1 MAENT
6 RLPTQPRDPF
16 DRFDEAISDPRL
28 YEADQSRYEQLRYEP
43 QPQYEEQPQYEQP
56 QYEQPFALSYER
68 TDVLPEDLPA
78 HEQVPLFLS
87 NYEEESHQQL
97 SEYAFASGDRRFGSG
112 GLKKARAGRIVT
124 GVAVVSAIAAVLA
137 LFSIDSTRAVIFNAS
152 LGGGGSSPPPAQLAA
167 AVPEPAQPQRIA
179 APPLAAEPTGAEVT
193 AARRSPPNALAS
205 ASPSRD
211 EIAAAYQSAL
221 KGKVAV
227 PEPVAREAAREVEVA
242 AVTPAATVVAVA
254 PAVREPV
261 PVTREAAPVRRIDPD
276 ELAVLLK
283 RAKSLLAIGDITSA
297 RLLLE
302 RAADAQEAEAAL
314 MLAGTYDPQVL
325 GSQDLR
331 SVTPDPVA
339 AKDPSYRGRRHPHPQ
354 VAALPNDPQIAPAGI
369 LPCQPNDHRHDLLV
383 QTAPVTPLP
392 GVGPPPGDQLPMPPQ
407 QRPWGHEQRSRP
419 RPSWQHPA
427 ERSQQRPVSLRQP
440 RTSDLT
446 LQHP

>member
-28 YEADQSRYEQLRYEP
+28 YEADQSRYEQLRYESQSRYEQ
-43 QPQYEEQPQYEQP
+43 QPQYEPQPQYEQP
-56 QYEQPFALSYER
+56 RYEQPFALSFDR
-68 TDVLPEDLPA
+68 TDVLPEELPP
-78 HEQVPLFLS
+78 HEPVPLFLS

-97 SEYAFASGDRRFGSG
+97 SEYAFASGSRRFGSG

-124 GVAVVSAIAAVLA
+124 GVVVVSAIAAVLA

-152 LGGGGSSPPPAQLAA
+152 LGGGGGSAPPPAQLAA

-179 APPLAAEPTGAEVT
+179 APPLAAEPTGAEVA
-193 AARRSPPNALAS
+193 AARRTSPNALAS
-205 ASPSRD
+205 ASPTRD

-227 PEPVAREAAREVEVA
+227 PEPVAREAAREVA
-242 AVTPAATVVAVA
+242 AVTPA
-254 PAVREPV
+254 V
-261 PVTREAAPVRRIDPD
+261 PVTREAVPARRVDPD

-283 RAKSLLAIGDITSA
+283 RAKSLLSIGDITSA

-325 GSQDLR
+325 GAQDMR
-331 SVTPDPVA
+331 SVTPDPA
-339 AKDPSYRGRRHPHPQ
+339 AARLWYQKAAQLGSPDAKRR
-354 VAALPNDPQIAPAGI
+354 LG
-369 LPCQPNDHRHDLLV
+369 
-383 QTAPVTPLP
+383 QT
-392 GVGPPPGDQLPMPPQ
+392 QN
-407 QRPWGHEQRSRP
+407 
-419 RPSWQHPA
+419 
-427 ERSQQRPVSLRQP
+427 
-440 RTSDLT
+440 
-446 LQHP
+446 

>member
-1 MAENT
+1 MRSVGNITMAENN
-6 RLPTQPRDPF
+6 RPAQSRDPF

-28 YEADQSRYEQLRYEP
+28 YEADQARYEQLRAQLRYEP

-68 TDVLPEDLPA
+68 TDALPEELPP

-97 SEYAFASGDRRFGSG
+97 SEYTFAGGNRRFGSG

-124 GVAVVSAIAAVLA
+124 GVVVVSAIAAVLA

-152 LGGGGSSPPPAQLAA
+152 LGGGGGSAPPPAQLAA
-167 AVPEPAQPQRIA
+167 AVPEPAQSPRIA
-179 APPLAAEPTGAEVT
+179 APPLAAEPTGAEVA
-193 AARRSPPNALAS
+193 AARRTPPNAQAS

-227 PEPVAREAAREVEVA
+227 PEPVARDASREVA
-242 AVTPAATVVAVA
+242 AVTPAAAPVVAVA

-261 PVTREAAPVRRIDPD
+261 PVTREAVPARRVDPD
-276 ELAVLLK
+276 ELAALLK
-283 RAKSLLAIGDITSA
+283 RAKNLLAIGDITSA

-314 MLAGTYDPQVL
+314 MLAGTFDPQVL

-331 SVTPDPVA
+331 SVTPDPA
-339 AKDPSYRGRRHPHPQ
+339 AARVWYQKAAQLGSADAKRR
-354 VAALPNDPQIAPAGI
+354 LG
-369 LPCQPNDHRHDLLV
+369 
-383 QTAPVTPLP
+383 
-392 GVGPPPGDQLPMPPQ
+392 QLQ
-407 QRPWGHEQRSRP
+407 N
-419 RPSWQHPA
+419 
-427 ERSQQRPVSLRQP
+427 
-440 RTSDLT
+440 
-446 LQHP
+446 

>member
-1 MAENT
+1 MAENN
-6 RLPTQPRDPF
+6 RPAQSRDPF

-28 YEADQSRYEQLRYEP
+28 YEADQARYEQLRAQLRYEP

-56 QYEQPFALSYER
+56 QYEQPFALSFER
-68 TDVLPEDLPA
+68 TDVLPEEMPP

-87 NYEEESHQQL
+87 NYEDESHQQL

-152 LGGGGSSPPPAQLAA
+152 LGGGGGGSAPPPAQLAA
-167 AVPEPAQPQRIA
+167 AVPEPAQPQRSIA
-179 APPLAAEPTGAEVT
+179 APPLAAEPTGAEVA
-193 AARRSPPNALAS
+193 AARRTPPNAVAS

-211 EIAAAYQSAL
+211 EIAAAYQSAI
-221 KGKVAV
+221 KGNKVAA
-227 PEPVAREAAREVEVA
+227 PEPVAQEAPREVA
-242 AVTPAATVVAVA
+242 ALAPTAPVVAVA
-254 PAVREPV
+254 PAVREPI
-261 PVTREAAPVRRIDPD
+261 PVTREAAPARRIDPD
-276 ELAVLLK
+276 ELTALLK

-331 SVTPDPVA
+331 SVTPDAAA
-339 AKDPSYRGRRHPHPQ
+339 AKVWYQKAAQLGSADAKRR
-354 VAALPNDPQIAPAGI
+354 LG
-369 LPCQPNDHRHDLLV
+369 
-383 QTAPVTPLP
+383 
-392 GVGPPPGDQLPMPPQ
+392 QLN
-407 QRPWGHEQRSRP
+407 
-419 RPSWQHPA
+419 
-427 ERSQQRPVSLRQP
+427 
-440 RTSDLT
+440 
-446 LQHP
+446 

>member
-1 MAENT
+1 VGNIIMAENT
-6 RLPTQPRDPF
+6 RLPTQPADPF
-16 DRFDEAISDPRL
+16 DKFDEAISDPRL
-28 YEADQSRYEQLRYEP
+28 YEADQARYQQLREQLRYQP
-43 QPQYEEQPQYEQP
+43 QPQSDQQPQFEQPHYEQP
-56 QYEQPFALSYER
+56 QYEQPFALSFDR
-68 TDVLPEDLPA
+68 TEVSEELPP

-97 SEYAFASGDRRFGSG
+97 SEYSFAGGDRRFGSG
-112 GLKKARAGRIVT
+112 GMKKARAGRIVT
-124 GVAVVSAIAAVLA
+124 GVVVVSAIAAVLA

-152 LGGGGSSPPPAQLAA
+152 LGGGGGSAPPPVQLAA
-167 AVPEPAQPQRIA
+167 AEPEAPLPQRIA
-179 APPLAAEPTGAEVT
+179 APPLAAEPAGAEIT

-227 PEPVAREAAREVEVA
+227 PEPVAREAAREVAPATPVA
-242 AVTPAATVVAVA
+242 PVVALA

-261 PVTREAAPVRRIDPD
+261 PVTRDAAPVRRIDPE
-276 ELAVLLK
+276 ELAALLK

-331 SVTPDPVA
+331 SVTPDPA
-339 AKDPSYRGRRHPHPQ
+339 AARLWYQKAAQLGSADARRR
-354 VAALPNDPQIAPAGI
+354 LG
-369 LPCQPNDHRHDLLV
+369 
-383 QTAPVTPLP
+383 
-392 GVGPPPGDQLPMPPQ
+392 QLQ
-407 QRPWGHEQRSRP
+407 N
-419 RPSWQHPA
+419 
-427 ERSQQRPVSLRQP
+427 
-440 RTSDLT
+440 
-446 LQHP
+446 

>member
-1 MAENT
+1 MADNT
-6 RLPTQPRDPF
+6 RPVQARDPF

-28 YEADQSRYEQLRYEP
+28 YEADQSRYEPPRYEQP
-43 QPQYEEQPQYEQP
+43 RLEHSRYEQPQYEER
-56 QYEQPFALSYER
+56 QYEQPFALSFDRRDASFEQ
-68 TDVLPEDLPA
+68 TEVLEEDLPP
-78 HEQVPLFLS
+78 HEPVPLFLS

-97 SEYAFASGDRRFGSG
+97 SEYTFASGDRRFGSG

-152 LGGGGSSPPPAQLAA
+152 LGGGGGGSSPPPAQLAA
-167 AVPEPAQPQRIA
+167 AVPEPAPQPRVA
-179 APPLAAEPTGAEVT
+179 APPLAAEPTGATGAEVA
-193 AARRSPPNALAS
+193 AARRTPPNAMAS
-205 ASPSRD
+205 ASPTRD

-227 PEPVAREAAREVEVA
+227 PEPAAREASREVVA
-242 AVTPAATVVAVA
+242 ALNPAAPVVAAA

-276 ELAVLLK
+276 ELAALLK
-283 RAKSLLAIGDITSA
+283 RAKGLLSIGDITSA

-331 SVTPDPVA
+331 SITPDPAA
-339 AKDPSYRGRRHPHPQ
+339 AKIWYQKAAQLGSADAKRR
-354 VAALPNDPQIAPAGI
+354 LG
-369 LPCQPNDHRHDLLV
+369 
-383 QTAPVTPLP
+383 
-392 GVGPPPGDQLPMPPQ
+392 QLQ
-407 QRPWGHEQRSRP
+407 N
-419 RPSWQHPA
+419 
-427 ERSQQRPVSLRQP
+427 
-440 RTSDLT
+440 
-446 LQHP
+446 

>member
-28 YEADQSRYEQLRYEP
+28 YEADQSRYEQLRAQLRYEP
-43 QPQYEEQPQYEQP
+43 QPRYEQPQYEEPQYEQP
-56 QYEQPFALSYER
+56 RYEQPFALSFDR
-68 TDVLPEDLPA
+68 TDVLPEELQP
-78 HEQVPLFLS
+78 HEPVPLFLS

-112 GLKKARAGRIVT
+112 GLKQARAGRIVA

-152 LGGGGSSPPPAQLAA
+152 LGGGGGSAPPPAQLAA
-167 AVPEPAQPQRIA
+167 AVPEPAQPQRSIA
-179 APPLAAEPTGAEVT
+179 APPLAAEPTGAEVA
-193 AARRSPPNALAS
+193 AARRTPPNAVAS

-227 PEPVAREAAREVEVA
+227 PEPVAREAFREVA
-242 AVTPAATVVAVA
+242 AVTPTAPVVAVA

-261 PVTREAAPVRRIDPD
+261 PVTREAAPARRIDPD
-276 ELAVLLK
+276 ELAALLK

-314 MLAGTYDPQVL
+314 MLAGTYDPLVL

-331 SVTPDPVA
+331 SVTPDPA
-339 AKDPSYRGRRHPHPQ
+339 AARIWYEKASQLGSADAKRR
-354 VAALPNDPQIAPAGI
+354 LG
-369 LPCQPNDHRHDLLV
+369 
-383 QTAPVTPLP
+383 
-392 GVGPPPGDQLPMPPQ
+392 QLQ
-407 QRPWGHEQRSRP
+407 N
-419 RPSWQHPA
+419 
-427 ERSQQRPVSLRQP
+427 
-440 RTSDLT
+440 
-446 LQHP
+446 

>member
-1 MAENT
+1 MRSVGNITMAENN
-6 RLPTQPRDPF
+6 RPAQSRDPF

-28 YEADQSRYEQLRYEP
+28 YEADQARYEQLRAQLRYEP

-68 TDVLPEDLPA
+68 TDVLPEELPP

-152 LGGGGSSPPPAQLAA
+152 LGGGGGGSVPPAAQLAA
-167 AVPEPAQPQRIA
+167 AVPEPSQPQRSSA
-179 APPLAAEPTGAEVT
+179 APPLAAEPTGAEVAAGRRTPPT
-193 AARRSPPNALAS
+193 AVAS

-211 EIAAAYQSAL
+211 EIAAAYQSAI
-221 KGKVAV
+221 KGNKVAV
-227 PEPVAREAAREVEVA
+227 PEPVAREASREVA
-242 AVTPAATVVAVA
+242 AVTPAAPVVAVA

-261 PVTREAAPVRRIDPD
+261 PVTREAAPARRIDPD
-276 ELAVLLK
+276 ELAALLK

-314 MLAGTYDPQVL
+314 MLAGTYDPLVL

-331 SVTPDPVA
+331 SVTPDPA
-339 AKDPSYRGRRHPHPQ
+339 AARVWYEKASQLGSADAKRR
-354 VAALPNDPQIAPAGI
+354 LG
-369 LPCQPNDHRHDLLV
+369 
-383 QTAPVTPLP
+383 
-392 GVGPPPGDQLPMPPQ
+392 QLQ
-407 QRPWGHEQRSRP
+407 N
-419 RPSWQHPA
+419 
-427 ERSQQRPVSLRQP
+427 
-440 RTSDLT
+440 
-446 LQHP
+446 

>member
-6 RLPTQPRDPF
+6 KPVQARDPF

-28 YEADQSRYEQLRYEP
+28 YEADQSRYQQLREQLRY
-43 QPQYEEQPQYEQP
+43 QPQTQYEQPQYEPP
-56 QYEQPFALSYER
+56 QYEQPFALSVEP
-68 TDVLPEDLPA
+68 PEELQPN
-78 HEQVPLFLS
+78 EPVPLFLA

-97 SEYAFASGDRRFGSG
+97 SEYAFAGGDRRFGSG

-124 GVAVVSAIAAVLA
+124 GVVVVSAIAAVLA

-152 LGGGGSSPPPAQLAA
+152 LGGGGSAPPPAQLAA
-167 AVPEPAQPQRIA
+167 AVPEPALPQRIA
-179 APPLAAEPTGAEVT
+179 APPLAAEPTGAEVA
-193 AARRSPPNALAS
+193 AARRTPPNALAS
-205 ASPSRD
+205 ASPTRD

-227 PEPVAREAAREVEVA
+227 PEPVARDAAREVA
-242 AVTPAATVVAVA
+242 AVTPAAPVIAVA

-276 ELAVLLK
+276 ELVALLK

-331 SVTPDPVA
+331 SVSPDPA
-339 AKDPSYRGRRHPHPQ
+339 AARVWYQKAAQLGSADAKRR
-354 VAALPNDPQIAPAGI
+354 LG
-369 LPCQPNDHRHDLLV
+369 
-383 QTAPVTPLP
+383 
-392 GVGPPPGDQLPMPPQ
+392 QLQ
-407 QRPWGHEQRSRP
+407 N
-419 RPSWQHPA
+419 
-427 ERSQQRPVSLRQP
+427 
-440 RTSDLT
+440 
-446 LQHP
+446 

>member
-1 MAENT
+1 MAENN
-6 RLPTQPRDPF
+6 RPAQSRDPF

-28 YEADQSRYEQLRYEP
+28 YEADQARYEQLRAQLRYEP

-56 QYEQPFALSYER
+56 QYEQPFALSFER
-68 TDVLPEDLPA
+68 TDVLPEELPP

-124 GVAVVSAIAAVLA
+124 GVVVVSAIAAVLA

-152 LGGGGSSPPPAQLAA
+152 LGGGGGGSAPPPAQLAA
-167 AVPEPAQPQRIA
+167 AVPEPAQPQRSIA
-179 APPLAAEPTGAEVT
+179 APPLAAEPTGAEVA
-193 AARRSPPNALAS
+193 AARRTSPNAVAS

-227 PEPVAREAAREVEVA
+227 PEPVAQEAPREVA
-242 AVTPAATVVAVA
+242 ALAPTAPVVAVA

-261 PVTREAAPVRRIDPD
+261 PVTREAAPARRIDPD
-276 ELAVLLK
+276 ELAALLK

-331 SVTPDPVA
+331 SVTPDAAA
-339 AKDPSYRGRRHPHPQ
+339 AKVWYQKAAQLGSADAKRR
-354 VAALPNDPQIAPAGI
+354 LG
-369 LPCQPNDHRHDLLV
+369 
-383 QTAPVTPLP
+383 
-392 GVGPPPGDQLPMPPQ
+392 QLQ
-407 QRPWGHEQRSRP
+407 N
-419 RPSWQHPA
+419 
-427 ERSQQRPVSLRQP
+427 
-440 RTSDLT
+440 
-446 LQHP
+446 